1 MKDHERWGEKK
12 RLDVEPM
19 TKKKTKK
26 EKENKSL
33 HEGQAL
39 SMLWKWFSTCT
50 ESKIPGQQ
58 SMEWCTFAVRHGRKK
73 KKKGRTKSYEWLR
86 TDPNNN
92 QKNDALKTEVTWQK
106 AICVRVRK
114 DWRWTTLT
122 TEWSPTDGRRIKGRQ
137 RRRRID
143 GLVAFAGP
151 TWLRLAQER
160 DAEWHNGEAFVLLWL
175 TWGCDE
181 DGGEDSE
188 DDDDYINIKK
198 EHT

>member
-1 MKDHERWGEKK
+1 MKGKLH
-12 RLDVEPM
+12 LHF
-19 TKKKTKK
+19 
-26 EKENKSL
+26 ENDLAHVLNQKYL
-33 HEGQAL
+33 N
-39 SMLWKWFSTCT
+39 
-50 ESKIPGQQ
+50 SKIWSDVLLLSNMGERKNKEEQNPKNGW
-58 SMEWCTFAVRHGRKK
+58 ERIPTKIIIWCLEDW
-73 KKKGRTKSYEWLR
+73 SI
-86 TDPNNN
+86 
-92 QKNDALKTEVTWQK
+92 WQN

-160 DAEWHNGEAFVLLWL
+160 DADWHNCEAFVLLWL

-188 DDDDYINIKK
+188 DDGDYINIRK

>member
-1 MKDHERWGEKK
+1 MKGKLRLCFENGLARVLNQKYLDSKAWSDVLLLSDMGER
-12 RLDVEPM
+12 
-19 TKKKTKK
+19 
-26 EKENKSL
+26 
-33 HEGQAL
+33 
-39 SMLWKWFSTCT
+39 
-50 ESKIPGQQ
+50 
-58 SMEWCTFAVRHGRKK
+58 

-106 AICVRVRK
+106 AICVRIRK